1 MDTMMSVEVPVVSTR
16 RSMSIEMPG
25 SHGRR
30 SMTVDGPFNPAR
42 RSMSIE
48 MPSSKRV
55 SRSSLTLKR
64 ANEQW
69 RVSTDAP
76 TDIVVEV
83 GGQSFSLHKFPLV
96 ARSGKI
102 RRLVASERANA
113 DGIMHL
119 QLTDLPGGS
128 EAFDLAAKFCYGI
141 NYDITTY
148 NVALLRCAADYLE
161 MNEQWGDNNLVERTE
176 KFLNEFVLQ
185 NLAESIAVLHNCE
198 SLLPIA
204 EDLKLVDRCINAAAH
219 KAVREQV
226 GGGLNRTDYEQSLRL
241 DNVKLSFN
249 DAPAT
254 PVVEW
259 WAEDLAVLR
268 FDFFQRVLA
277 AMRNKGLRPESI
289 GGAVMHYAHRAL
301 KGIHKRQIIKS
312 PKPQVISPA
321 MSMEHEQ
328 RILVEAIV
336 SIMPPEKNAISC
348 SFLFGLLRAA
358 VVLETTLACRLDLER
373 RIGLQLEQA
382 TLDDLLIPSV
392 SHNGDTLFDLDAVQR
407 ILNCFMQQDGAE
419 DDTHPMYD
427 VAGAGSPTQNAL
439 MKVAKLLDTYL
450 AEIAPD
456 ANLTINKFIAL
467 AEILPEHAR
476 SVDDGL
482 YRAVDVFL
490 KAHPAVNETERKT
503 MCKLVDCQK
512 LSQDACTHAAQ
523 NERLPVQVV
532 VQVLYFE
539 QLRLRNA
546 MSTINNRDPALRH
559 QLSQRMTVGNSV
571 VQSPSDINYESVRR
585 ENRDLKLEIARMR
598 MRLTELERDQ
608 TNMKMD
614 IVKGGGGKTFI
625 DTVSK
630 KFSKLN
636 PFLRRESK
644 DFRNNG
650 YPGANGTGIPLTP
663 DVRPPKPRR
672 RRHSV
677 S

>member
-1 MDTMMSVEVPVVSTR
+1 MMSVEVPVIGR
-16 RSMSIEMPG
+16 RSMSIEMPTNA
-25 SHGRR
+25 GRR
-30 SMTVDGPFNPAR
+30 SMSVEQPYNPAR
-42 RSMSIE
+42 RSISTE
-48 MPSSKRV
+48 MLNSKRPG
-55 SRSSLTLKR
+55 RSSLTLKR
-64 ANEQW
+64 STNEW
-69 RVSTDAP
+69 RVSSDAP
-76 TDIVVEV
+76 TDIVVDV
-83 GGQSFSLHKFPLV
+83 GGQSFAVHKCALV

-102 RRLVASERANA
+102 RRLVACERANE
-113 DGIMHL
+113 DGIIHL
-119 QLTDLPGGS
+119 QLADLPGGS

-161 MNEQWGDNNLVERTE
+161 MNEQWGDNNLVDRTE
-176 KFLNEFVLQ
+176 KFLNEYVLQ

-198 SLLPIA
+198 SLLPLA
-204 EDLKLVDRCINAAAH
+204 EDLKLVNRCVQAAAV
-219 KAVREQV
+219 KAVREQI
-226 GGGLNRTDYEQSLRL
+226 GGGLNRSEFDGSLRL
-241 DNVKLSFN
+241 DNAKPAFN
-249 DAPAT
+249 DSPAA

-268 FDFFQRVLA
+268 FDFFQRVLT
-277 AMRNKGLRPESI
+277 AMRTKGLRCESL

-301 KGIHKRQIIKS
+301 KGIHKRQTMKS
-312 PKPQVISPA
+312 PKPQIHSPA
-321 MSMEHEQ
+321 LTLEHEQ

-336 SIMPPEKNAISC
+336 SILPPEKTAISC

-382 TLDDLLIPSV
+382 TLDDLLIPSAN
-392 SHNGDTLFDLDAVQR
+392 HNVDTLFDVDAVQR

-419 DDTHPMYD
+419 DVDDTHPMYD
-427 VAGAGSPTQNAL
+427 VEGAGSPTHSAL
-439 MKVAKLLDTYL
+439 VKVAKLLDTYL

-456 ANLTINKFIAL
+456 ANLTMNKFITL
-467 AEILPEHAR
+467 AEVLPEHAR
-476 SVDDGL
+476 TVDDGL

-490 KAHPAVNETERKT
+490 KAHPAISDAERKT
-503 MCKLVDCQK
+503 LCKLIDCKK

-546 MSTINNRDPALRH
+546 MSSINSRDPALRH
-559 QLSQRMTVGNSV
+559 QLSQRMTVGNLTGS
-571 VQSPSDINYESVRR
+571 QSPNENYESVRR
-585 ENRDLKLEIARMR
+585 ENRDLKLEIGRMR

-614 IVKGGGGKTFI
+614 IVKSGGGTKFI
-625 DTVSK
+625 DSVSK
-630 KFSKLN
+630 RISKLN

-644 DFRNNG
+644 DFKNNG
-650 YPGANGTGIPLTP
+650 YLAANGNNIPLTP
-663 DVRPPKPRR
+663 DNRSVKPRR

>member
-1 MDTMMSVEVPVVSTR
+1 MMSVDVPAVSSR
-16 RSMSIEMPG
+16 RSMSIEKP
-25 SHGRR
+25 RR
-30 SMTVDGPFNPAR
+30 SMTVDAPFNPVR
-42 RSMSIE
+42 RSMNIE
-48 MPSSKRV
+48 VPSSKRV

-76 TDIVVEV
+76 TDVVVEV
-83 GGQSFSLHKFPLV
+83 GEQSFSLHKFPLV
-96 ARSGKI
+96 ARSGRI
-102 RRLVASERANA
+102 RRLVACERADA
-113 DGIMHL
+113 DGITHIIL
-119 QLTDLPGGS
+119 ADLPGGS

-148 NVALLRCAADYLE
+148 NVALLRCAAEYLE

-204 EDLKLVDRCINAAAH
+204 EDLKLVNRCINAAAQ
-219 KAVREQV
+219 KAVRDQV
-226 GGGLNRTDYEQSLRL
+226 SGGLNRTDYERSLRL
-241 DNVKLSFN
+241 DNVKLSFS
-249 DAPAT
+249 DAPVA

-259 WAEDLAVLR
+259 WAEDLSVLR
-268 FDFFQRVLA
+268 FNFFQRVLA
-277 AMRNKGLRPESI
+277 AMRTKGLRPESI

-301 KGIHKRQIIKS
+301 KGIHKRQIMKS

-336 SIMPPEKNAISC
+336 SIMPPERNAISC

-358 VVLETTLACRLDLER
+358 VVLETTLVCRLDLER

-392 SHNGDTLFDLDAVQR
+392 SHNGDTLFDLEAVQR
-407 ILNCFMQQDGAE
+407 ILTCFMQQDGAE
-419 DDTHPMYD
+419 DLGVTHPQMYD
-427 VAGAGSPTQNAL
+427 FEVAGPPTQNAL

-456 ANLTINKFIAL
+456 ANLTINKFIVL

-490 KAHPAVNETERKT
+490 KAHPAVNEAERKT
-503 MCKLVDCQK
+503 LCKLIDCQK

-539 QLRLRNA
+539 QMRLRNA
-546 MSTINNRDPALRH
+546 MSAMNNRDPGQRH
-559 QLSQRMTVGNSV
+559 QSSQRMTVGNSV
-571 VQSPSDINYESVRR
+571 VQSSSDLNFESAKR
-585 ENRDLKLEIARMR
+585 ENRDLKIEIARMR
-598 MRLTELERDQ
+598 LRLTELEKDQ

-650 YPGANGTGIPLTP
+650 YTGANGTGVPLTP
-663 DVRPPKPRR
+663 DARPPKPRR